1 MFWFFEAFFE
11 TAISTCD
18 LKEKEMISE
27 KLEACLFN
35 TFFLETKMLGGL
47 CQATLLKVRLLLKH
61 FYGNPRLA

>member
-1 MFWFFEAFFE
+1 MKLVASRSFFAVFYAVLKINQAVLSFVMFWFFEAFFE

-35 TFFLETKMLGGL
+35 TFF
-47 CQATLLKVRLLLKH
+47 
-61 FYGNPRLA
+61 FGN